1 MTSAERQLYET
12 PPRCST
18 DASAETALNA
28 KTEVGFTLQ
37 TLIVMAVFVLAA
49 VGAGI
54 GLIAVTTSSSDD
66 FEDAGKTGVEERCAP
81 NEVKDPE
88 LEARGVAGVN
98 QTYREIVSDTIG
110 CNPVCGTWEY
120 YKPGLEGTGGPEGNG
135 GIYSTDEGCFA
146 PCYWSFRN
154 QARGPNQ
161 RPTASHVRGTV
172 GFSGLLYFDD
182 NRAPVVNQFRL
193 GVNYRRSANRD
204 LALPTL
210 SDPPTNR
217 EQHSFAQHNDL
228 DFPGR
233 GNNSDGKHIFFA
245 RHTQPN
251 GVRFVVG
258 TLPLPPEH
266 RAAGFP
272 TVFKP
277 NWHQRG
283 DENWEV
289 RADPSEGVCT
299 IVDITNDQVICSSE
313 WDDCS
318 P

>member
-1 MTSAERQLYET
+1 MRP
-12 PPRCST
+12 PPRCSA
-18 DASAETALNA
+18 DAGVETALNA

-98 QTYREIVSDTIG
+98 QRYREVVSDTIG

-120 YKPGLEGTGGPEGNG
+120 YEPGLAAAGTGGPEGNG

-146 PCYWSFRN
+146 PCYWSF
-154 QARGPNQ
+154 GYPNGNN
-161 RPTASHVRGTV
+161 RPTASHVRGNV

-182 NRAPVVNQFRL
+182 NRAPVVDQFRL
-193 GVNYRRSANRD
+193 GVNYRRSAD
-204 LALPTL
+204 PDVDLPTL

-217 EQHSFAQHNDL
+217 EQNNFAQTNDL
-228 DFPGR
+228 DFPSR
-233 GNNSDGKHIFFA
+233 GGNTDGKHFFLS
-245 RHTQPN
+245 RHHLPN
-251 GVRFVVG
+251 GVRNVAG
-258 TLPLPPEH
+258 TLPLHPDQI
-266 RAAGFP
+266 AAGFP

-277 NWHQRG
+277 NWVRS
-283 DENWEV
+283 DDDNWEV
-289 RADPSEGVCT
+289 RADPSEGLCT
-299 IVDITNDQVICSSE
+299 IVDTTNDQIICSSD
-313 WDDCS
+313 WDDCATPS
-318 P
+318 